1 VTVLQAQLTFG
12 DMGIPVLVTVLFE
25 DKDDLELIRGA
36 LESMI
41 NAIANCTSAENSHE
55 ACTHHVHMSHQLA
68 MASHALH
75 DCMPAQCTS
84 AAYAHSAHQHVP
96 SA

>member
-1 VTVLQAQLTFG
+1 MRYVFYDCCLMLQAQLTFG

-55 ACTHHVHMSHQLA
+55 ACTHYARYLA
-68 MASHALH
+68 FHKPHA
-75 DCMPAQCTS
+75 CPPSTS
-84 AAYAHSAHQHVP
+84 A
-96 SA
+96 